1 MLNTILRLV
10 AWLAA
15 VPGGLSLAEGRVC
28 AASED
33 KQECAPL
40 RTDELSLY
48 TTPQQKYKF
57 VEPEVSQLEQG
68 VSVLRRSA
76 EPYTSWCQNIII
88 IIIHRL
94 QGVCTAARPKIGSS
108 VQLGKDSYEF
118 LKDPPPGFYPRAGVI
133 GFAGI
138 LGLFLARDE
147 GSRIKK
153 LVYPTS
159 LMVLGASLYYP
170 QQAATMAKVTG
181 DALYDW
187 SLRGYVAVESLWKT
201 GSPGKQP
208 SAQSEGTSGKPDGNS
223 Q

>member
-1 MLNTILRLV
+1 MAPLRRTMYKV

-76 EPYTSWCQNIII
+76 EPYTSWCQ
-88 IIIHRL
+88 
-94 QGVCTAARPKIGSS
+94 GVCTAARPKIGSS

-138 LGLFLARDE
+138 LGLFLAR

-223 Q
+223 QTAGEGRN